1 MPTGP
6 TPYNKSMSTEYFED
20 IKLHQKHRSRGYQ
33 LNEKEI
39 VDFAKQ
45 WDPQPFHIDPEFA
58 KNTKFG
64 GLAASGTHLVA
75 ICGKL
80 GNEENP
86 SLAWIAGLGWDK
98 VRFVA
103 SARPGDVLIF
113 ETEATSKRESKS
125 DPKAGIVHFAA
136 RLLNQRGEPVLAQ
149 EGSVLVAKR
158 HKL

>member
-1 MPTGP
+1 M
-6 TPYNKSMSTEYFED
+6 YTEYFED

-39 VDFAKQ
+39 VDFAK
-45 WDPQPFHIDPEFA
+45 
-58 KNTKFG
+58 NTKFG
-64 GLAASGTHLVA
+64 GLSASGTHLVA
-75 ICGKL
+75 ICIKL
-80 GNEENP
+80 GNERNP
-86 SLAWIAGLGWDK
+86 TPAWIAGLGWEK
-98 VRFVA
+98 VQFLA
-103 SARPGDVLIF
+103 PARPGDVLIF

-125 DPKAGIVHFAA
+125 DPNAGIVHFAA